1 MAEKVEYWK
10 LKDGRIFPSREE
22 AEAAEADEVNMA
34 RAALFA
40 QSAFPAVGERE
51 KVRIR
56 NVVVDFLR
64 WEKAEDQGRAGPPV

>member
-22 AEAAEADEVNMA
+22 AEAAEAEEVNMA

-40 QSAFPAVGERE
+40 QSAFPDVGERE

-56 NVVVDFLR
+56 NVVSEFLR
-64 WEKAEDQGRAGPPV
+64 WEKAEDLARAGPPV